1 MPNFHLFAAKSVQIL
16 HILVGQSFK
25 IKPILQPSDTF
36 FNYANIQIFF
46 SRGAEQLWVSIGKL
60 KGI

>member
-1 MPNFHLFAAKSVQIL
+1 MPNLNFF
-16 HILVGQSFK
+16 HILVGQSIK

-46 SRGAEQLWVSIGKL
+46 SRGAEQLYG
-60 KGI
+60 